1 MGIDA
6 PQGTACMKSIRI
18 SFVYVLVSLVIS
30 TTWSVALVRLPALAP
45 AQSVECSRPSRELVR
60 RELVFGTARPHDD
73 PLSESEWQAFLDSV
87 VTPRFPDGFTVLSG
101 VGQWRGQDGLTKEQ
115 SRILVVWHE
124 RSPNRDA
131 DIEAIRSAYKSR
143 FDQESVLRID
153 SVSCVSF

>member
-1 MGIDA
+1 
-6 PQGTACMKSIRI
+6 
-18 SFVYVLVSLVIS
+18 
-30 TTWSVALVRLPALAP
+30 
-45 AQSVECSRPSRELVR
+45 
-60 RELVFGTARPHDD
+60 
-73 PLSESEWQAFLDSV
+73 
-87 VTPRFPDGFTVLSG
+87 VLSG